1 MAQQPINPAQ
11 VEKCIKGLDFPAD
24 KQEVIEYA
32 SQHGATNEIRQ
43 ALNSLPERSFDSPV
57 GLSKAIGEM
66 NRGQR

>member
-32 SQHGATNEIRQ
+32 NQHGATSEIRQ
-43 ALNSLPERSFDSPV
+43 ALQSLPERSFDSPV
-57 GLSKAIGEM
+57 GLTKAIGEM
-66 NRGQR
+66 NRSQR